1 VDIHGVHDWA
11 HQREI
16 PMELLSGPHKAP
28 DADWATSLS
37 FRSSPISS
45 IDTWKSPVLFIH
57 ADDDRNVPFSQS
69 IDLINRLQ
77 KKKVPMETMVIVDD
91 THHWMKF
98 SNALRVFQ
106 ATADYLKAQ
115 LSK

>member
-1 VDIHGVHDWA
+1 MDA
-11 HQREI
+11 
-16 PMELLSGPHKAP
+16 LSGPHKAP

-37 FRSSPISS
+37 YRSSPISS
-45 IDTWKSPVLFIH
+45 LDTWKSSVLFIH

-77 KKKVPMETMVIVDD
+77 KKKVPMETLVIVDD
-91 THHWMKF
+91 THHWMRF

-115 LSK
+115 LMK

>member
-1 VDIHGVHDWA
+1 
-11 HQREI
+11 
-16 PMELLSGPHKAP
+16 MELLSGPHKAP